1 MRWIKLKFDHEI
13 VGKIGSM
20 ALIRKNEHDIDYN
33 VFSRLGMDLSPDFI
47 WVSSGAVEIG
57 RLDYMKRNN
66 GMQLEGM
73 DDFTKAD
80 YAAQG
85 QNILMENYRRFIKPQ
100 YSVRQILVEHQHFN
114 NPEKREFIREL
125 LLRSVEQNAIP
136 IINYND
142 SVSSEEIRKMELYG
156 LKQNNSDVVE
166 CVDNDETAAQIAVLV
181 RARLLILLTSAP
193 GILKDPD
200 NPSTL
205 IESVEGK
212 DVYELVGKIGEL
224 EKYCRGSSREGSQG
238 MKAKLKFLT
247 EPIQY
252 GTTVII
258 GHSRYRLKDLIE
270 GNVERTIFRVR

>member
-1 MRWIKLKFDHEI
+1 MRWVKLKFDHEI

-20 ALIRKNEHDIDYN
+20 ALIRRDEHDIDYN

-66 GMQLEGM
+66 GKQLEGI
-73 DDFTKAD
+73 DDFIKSD

-85 QNILMENYRRFIKPQ
+85 QHILMENYRRFIKPQ

-114 NPEKREFIREL
+114 NPEKREFIRQL
-125 LLRSVEQNAIP
+125 LLRSVKQNAIS
-136 IINYND
+136 IVNYND

-156 LKQNNSDVVE
+156 LKQNNTDVVE
-166 CVDNDETAAQIAVLV
+166 CIDNDETAAQIAVLV

-193 GILKDPD
+193 GLLKDPND
-200 NPSTL
+200 PSTL
-205 IESVEGK
+205 IETVEGK
-212 DVYELVGKIGEL
+212 DVYELVEKIGEL
-224 EKYCRGSSREGSQG
+224 EKYCNGSSRKGSQG
-238 MKAKLKFLT
+238 MKAKLKFLE
-247 EPIQY
+247 EPIKY

-258 GHSRYRLKDLIE
+258 GHSKYRLKDLIE

>member
-1 MRWIKLKFDHEI
+1 MKFDHEI

-20 ALIRKNEHDIDYN
+20 ALIRKDEHDIDYN

-57 RLDYMKRNN
+57 RLDYMKRND
-66 GMQLEGM
+66 GKQLEGM
-73 DDFTKAD
+73 DDDWIKAD

-114 NPEKREFIREL
+114 NPEKRDFIRQL
-125 LLRSVEQNAIP
+125 ILRAVEQNAIP
-136 IINYND
+136 IVNYND
-142 SVSSEEIRKMELYG
+142 SVSSEEIRNMELYN
-156 LKQNNSDVVE
+156 LKQNGDDVVE
-166 CVDNDETAAQIAVLV
+166 CIDNDETAAQISVLV
-181 RARLLILLTSAP
+181 RARILILLTSAP

-200 NPSTL
+200 DPSTL
-205 IESVEGK
+205 IEAVEGK
-212 DVYELVGKIGEL
+212 DIYELVENIGEL
-224 EKYCRGSSREGSQG
+224 ERYCRGTSREGSQG

-258 GHSRYRLKDLIE
+258 GHSRHRLKDLIE

>member
-181 RARLLILLTSAP
+181 RARFLILLTSAP

-200 NPSTL
+200 DPSTL